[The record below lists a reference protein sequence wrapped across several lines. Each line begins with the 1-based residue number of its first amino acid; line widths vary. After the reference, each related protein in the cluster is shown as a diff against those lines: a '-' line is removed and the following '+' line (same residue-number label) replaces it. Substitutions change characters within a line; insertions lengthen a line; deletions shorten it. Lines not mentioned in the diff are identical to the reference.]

1 MHFRY
6 LTREQFCSEYED
18 LLKNTNKDE
27 IISEILVEQE
37 RRKHLEI
44 DSLKRQELIKNNYNK
59 LYPEI
64 FDFKVMIVDNKI
76 WPHDTILIF
85 FQDEYLTDD
94 FLKIFRNSE
103 NLVKDHGGI

>member
-6 LTREQFCSEYED
+6 LTKEQFCSEYED

-64 FDFKVMIVDNKI
+64 FDFKVITRDNKI
-76 WPHDTILIF
+76 
-85 FQDEYLTDD
+85 
-94 FLKIFRNSE
+94 
-103 NLVKDHGGI
+103 